1 MLCPYGTP
9 ADKAQRDLKLFLIYN
24 LIALPLT
31 FYFCLTKFAQ
41 WGEPP
46 QRTDKPHN
54 DNFALPLTFYL
65 RAVK

>member
-46 QRTDKPHN
+46 QR
-54 DNFALPLTFYL
+54 NFALPLTFYL